1 MIPVA
6 PERMI
11 VTFAVGNPPARIVAS
26 INDWK
31 ANCNFSSAFAL
42 RFSASLIPN
51 ALYAALAAIAAKECI
66 GVPMEL
72 NSRIT
77 SLGNAT
83 VPASV
88 FLLAIGIPSSI
99 SANDRAVSLLS
110 TNTVLCAW
118 VCIAW
123 NTPAASAVLSWSL
136 ITGLPSASCSMN
148 SANQF

>member
-11 VTFAVGNPPARIVAS
+11 VTLAVGNPPARIAAS

-31 ANCNFSSAFAL
+31 ANCNFSSAFTL
-42 RFSASLIPN
+42 RLFANLIPN
-51 ALYAALAAIAAKECI
+51 ALYAALAAIDAKECI

-88 FLLAIGIPSSI
+88 FLLAIGIPSSF

-110 TNTVLCAW
+110 TNTVLCA
-118 VCIAW
+118 
-123 NTPAASAVLSWSL
+123 
-136 ITGLPSASCSMN
+136 
-148 SANQF
+148 